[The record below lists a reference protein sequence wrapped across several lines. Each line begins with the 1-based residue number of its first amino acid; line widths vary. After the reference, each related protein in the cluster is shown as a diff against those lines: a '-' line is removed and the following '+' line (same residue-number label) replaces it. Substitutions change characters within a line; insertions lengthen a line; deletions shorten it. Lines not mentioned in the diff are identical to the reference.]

1 MFKLIRKPRK
11 IVVTNYLMV
20 KLCCLVSFLLMPLI
34 GSGQKEKV
42 DSLNRKLIEEKDK
55 SRKVDLLI
63 KLCEY
68 CEINDNLKYANS
80 ALDLI
85 TELKKST
92 QDSAMLKNLL
102 GNEAAAYSYIGA
114 YYGNNNFYDK
124 NKLQD
129 PKKAVLYYDKS
140 VSIYKQLKQWD
151 KIKEVNNYLEGQYSR
166 DGNMYMILQVFKD
179 AVSFGKAN
187 NNNPFVAK
195 YIYQTARFYAHIG
208 DSLNAMKYAEEGIE
222 LEKKINDPERL
233 AKGYEL
239 GGDLYFNIRNYSKAI
254 ELYNK
259 ALAEYDKKH
268 DTSQHIV
275 VYFGLGNTYAALKN
289 YTLANE
295 NLKRALS
302 YADTVPGRNAFFIEI
317 NIELGRLEYKFGNYE
332 KARSY
337 HQFALDKSEQMGFPG
352 GIATSCHELAK
363 DLLQLNQLQEAKK
376 YAEQALTIKKQIAG
390 LEQVMK
396 SEQLCFQV
404 DSALGNFQTALSH
417 YMAYTRL
424 QEKINIEEVKK
435 STIKDELQTR
445 FEQEKEKQTLLQQ
458 KKDEESAMELKQQ
471 KYLRNSFIA
480 GFLLLGIIALFI
492 YRNFVAKKKFA
503 NEIAA
508 QKQLIEEKQHEII
521 DSITYAKR
529 LQEAILPPQEFVD
542 KSLLQNF
549 IYYKPKDIVAG
560 DFYWAEKVDHL
571 FFIAAADST
580 GHGVPGAMVSVV
592 CSNALNRSL
601 KEFNLTA
608 TGEILDKT
616 RELVIETFE
625 KSASEVKD
633 GMDISLLCIDT
644 VNKNISWSGANNPLW
659 YIQDEEL
666 IEIKADKQPIGQT
679 YNPKPFTTHQ
689 VAYKPGT
696 LFYLFTDGF
705 ADQFGG
711 PNGKKFKYKQFSA
724 LLLEH
729 RNLPLEEQAVMIDNA
744 FSEWKGDLEQ
754 VDDVCVIGIKI

>member
-1 MFKLIRKPRK
+1 MQKRIQSTRK
-11 IVVTNYLMV
+11 IVRINYSMV
-20 KLCCLVSFLLMPLI
+20 KLFCFVSFLLMPLP
-34 GSGQKEKV
+34 GFGQKEKV

-55 SRKVDLLI
+55 FRKVDILI

-68 CEINDNLKYANS
+68 CEISDNLKYGTQ

-92 QDSAMLKNLL
+92 QDTAMLEKLL
-102 GNEAAAYSYIGA
+102 GDEAAAYNYIGA

-124 NKLQD
+124 NKNQD
-129 PKKAVLYYDKS
+129 PKKAVFYYDKS

-151 KIKEVNNYLEGQYSR
+151 KIREVNDYLEGQYFR
-166 DGNMYMILQVFKD
+166 EGNMYMILQVFKD

-195 YIYQTARFYAHIG
+195 YIYETALFYARIG

-239 GGDLYFNIRNYSKAI
+239 GADLYFNIRNYPKAI
-254 ELYNK
+254 DFYNK
-259 ALAEYDKKH
+259 ALAAYDEKQNTRPKAF
-268 DTSQHIV
+268 
-275 VYFGLGNTYAALKN
+275 VYFGLGNTYAALKD
-289 YTLANE
+289 YESANA

-302 YADTVPGRNAFFIEI
+302 YTDSVSGRNAFFIEI

-337 HQFALDKSEQMGFPG
+337 HQFTLDKSEQTGFPG
-352 GIATSCHELAK
+352 GIAVSCHELAK
-363 DLLQLNQLQEAKK
+363 DLLQLNQLKEAKK
-376 YAEQALTIKKQIAG
+376 YAERSLTLKKEISG
-390 LEQVMK
+390 VEQLMK
-396 SEQLCFQV
+396 TEQLCYQV
-404 DSALGNFQTALSH
+404 DSALGDYKTALLH

-424 QEKINIEEVKK
+424 QGKLNIEEVKK
-435 STIKDELQTR
+435 STLKDELQSR
-445 FEQEKEKQTLLQQ
+445 FEQEKEKQNLLQQ

-492 YRNFVAKKKFA
+492 FRNYVAKKKFA

-542 KSLLQNF
+542 KILLQNF
-549 IYYKPKDIVAG
+549 IYYKPKAIVAG
-560 DFYWAEKVDHL
+560 DFYWAEQVGHL

-601 KEFNLTA
+601 KEFSLTA

-616 RELVIETFE
+616 RVLVIETFE

-644 VNKNISWSGANNPLW
+644 ANKNISWSGANNPLW

-724 LLLEH
+724 LLLKH
-729 RNLPLEEQAVMIDNA
+729 RNLPLKEQSVMIDNA
-744 FSEWKGDLEQ
+744 FSQWKGDLEQ